1 MVLKLQLLFEARY
14 ELINHI
20 SNLYLIFLSW
30 VIVTNI
36 NYWII
41 YAGSFSI
48 KGDGVLGRNYV
59 EVFSA

>member
-1 MVLKLQLLFEARY
+1 MVPKLQLLFEARY

-20 SNLYLIFLSW
+20 DLHLIFLSW

-48 KGDGVLGRNYV
+48 KGDDVLGLNYV
-59 EVFSA
+59 